1 MIVHARSG
9 IPQPRTIFPSFPQAF
24 CFSAD
29 KREMDIS
36 LSTQLSQAALSTEL
50 NALMVRKG
58 VETQQVEGQNVLA
71 LMASAA
77 PTFTDPALGSKVNL
91 TA

>member
-1 MIVHARSG
+1 ME
-9 IPQPRTIFPSFPQAF
+9 T
-24 CFSAD
+24 
-29 KREMDIS
+29 S

-58 VETQQVEGQNVLA
+58 LENQQVEGQNVVA

-77 PTFTDPALGSKVNL
+77 PTFTDPALGNRVNI